1 MCFTMGDL
9 VATSATDVLLAL
21 QANYFQFEAEYYRA
35 MVAAQGSQGAAF
47 SFDASPTSETHSASI
62 SSCMQ
67 IESAA
72 VLEDGDVLRNFR
84 RAFEHDHD
92 DQGAPVSKAV
102 ALEYRTKLA
111 SMMGNQQWLKEGKFT
126 AEPMTQEVRRAR
138 PETGTSGPN
147 ILYVVVVVSGP
158 NHKLR
163 TAVVNYVQRVSYR
176 ASSPS
181 VTVMSCTD
189 PKHIWDVYAAA
200 TPSHAIMYRLQ
211 NATLTTSPRLT
222 MDTLSDTLT
231 ISDRWFVNKRVTDLI
246 KMDNIYG
253 ELCRFIY
260 FKLDV
265 RLPESAANLVI
276 ATERPGNDRRP
287 GRPVAYAHVDQDSV
301 LVIKSVRTDIP
312 NLVDGQVII
321 YAEETWSEWI
331 ARQTR
336 RAYDFGGLTFGSAL
350 TDRALATI

>member
-1 MCFTMGDL
+1 MCFTMDMDL
-9 VATSATDVLLAL
+9 VATSATDVLSAL
-21 QANYFQFEAEYYRA
+21 QENYFQFKAEYYRH

-47 SFDASPTSETHSASI
+47 SFYASPTYETHSASI

-67 IESAA
+67 IDSTA
-72 VLEDGDVLRNFR
+72 VLEDGDVLYNFR
-84 RAFEHDHD
+84 RAFEHNHD
-92 DQGAPVSKAV
+92 AQGALVGNAV
-102 ALEYRTKLA
+102 QQEYRTKLA

-126 AEPMTQEVRRAR
+126 AEPMTDEVVSAR
-138 PETGTSGPN
+138 PETGRSGPN

-163 TAVVNYVQRVSYR
+163 TSVVNYVPRVSYR
-176 ASSPS
+176 ANSPS

-200 TPSHAIMYRLQ
+200 TRRHAIMYRLR

-231 ISDRWFVNKRVTDLI
+231 LSDRGFVGKSVTDLI

-253 ELCRFIY
+253 ELCKFIY

-265 RLPESAANLVI
+265 KLPDSADTLVI
-276 ATERPGNDRRP
+276 ATERRGGA
-287 GRPVAYAHVDQDSV
+287 GRPVAYAHVDEDSV
-301 LVIKSVRTDIP
+301 LIIESVRTDVP
-312 NLVDGQVII
+312 RLGDGQVII
-321 YAEETWSEWI
+321 YSGETWSEWI
-331 ARQTR
+331 ARQTLG
-336 RAYDFGGLTFGSAL
+336 RAYDFSGLATGSAL
-350 TDRALATI
+350 TDRALATA